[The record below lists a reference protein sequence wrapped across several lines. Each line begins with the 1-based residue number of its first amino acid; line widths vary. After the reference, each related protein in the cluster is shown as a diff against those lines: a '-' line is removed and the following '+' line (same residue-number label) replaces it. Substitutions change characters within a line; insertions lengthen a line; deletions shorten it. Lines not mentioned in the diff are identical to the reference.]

1 MYEIYTELYR
11 TKRSSY
17 SHYDRKNFGS
27 GFSEHIGEL
36 VDFSYLGNPVFEL
49 DKEYTGDGLLGFTN
63 GKEITKQKGLNIN
76 IAKFVQLHEEE
87 HVKDMSATE
96 MEVDKRALKK
106 FKGDIKT
113 IENLLFSRWGPEWRA
128 LLI

>member
-1 MYEIYTELYR
+1 MNYNEPYI

-17 SHYDRKNFGS
+17 SHYTKNFGS
-27 GFSEHIGEL
+27 GFSEHAGEL
-36 VDFSYLGNPVFEL
+36 VDFSYLGNPIFEL

-63 GKEITKQKGLNIN
+63 GKEITKQKGLDVD

-106 FKGDIKT
+106 FKGDIKK
-113 IENLLFSRWGPEWRA
+113 IDKLLSNRWGPEWHKK
-128 LLI
+128 LFLE